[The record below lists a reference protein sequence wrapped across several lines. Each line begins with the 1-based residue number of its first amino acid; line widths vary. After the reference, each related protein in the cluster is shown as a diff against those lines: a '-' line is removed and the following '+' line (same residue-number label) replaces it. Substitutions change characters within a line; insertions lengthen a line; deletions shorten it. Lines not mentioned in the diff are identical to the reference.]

1 MAADKDIHRMTLQE
15 LREYVAEAHRPV
27 ADAEVEAATRELR
40 AEVEAAVRSAVTQV
54 LTDPNADFSRPLL
67 ERLTD
72 AITVAVTRTATPA
85 PSGEAR
91 HVSTRCPRI
100 AEHMRIEIIDR
111 RPVRPLPEPCEQ
123 CYSVESVV
131 IPYESPGTKPLRPA
145 PSGEAAEPTPEGA
158 GLCGHGRPADEC
170 DGTFTPPIPTA
181 GSKVDTAPEAY
192 QPPSRDEQRR
202 LDNLP
207 CPHCAGDR
215 LRPNF
220 TGDNGVCHAGGRPYG
235 AAPDESVSPGRHKPM
250 EVRDEDGEVVEVICP
265 ACSDEVSEHW
275 DNEDGSVV
283 IGAGVL
289 WTACPHWTA
298 DAAPESGDGR

>member
-72 AITVAVTRTATPA
+72 AITVAVTRTATP
-85 PSGEAR
+85 
-91 HVSTRCPRI
+91 H
-100 AEHMRIEIIDR
+100 
-111 RPVRPLPEPCEQ
+111 
-123 CYSVESVV
+123 
-131 IPYESPGTKPLRPA
+131 

-298 DAAPESGDGR
+298 DAAPESGEGR